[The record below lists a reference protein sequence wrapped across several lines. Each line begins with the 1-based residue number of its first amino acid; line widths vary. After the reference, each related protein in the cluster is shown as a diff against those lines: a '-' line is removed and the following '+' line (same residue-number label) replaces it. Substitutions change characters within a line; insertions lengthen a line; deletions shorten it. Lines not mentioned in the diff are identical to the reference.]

1 VRSVILYNIL
11 QLMGNVLAMPYNI
24 KDLHLFSVRF
34 LKGGGGGEMLN
45 RDYFTLG
52 KKTLLK

>member
-1 VRSVILYNIL
+1 MRSVILYNIL

-34 LKGGGGGEMLN
+34 LKGGGVV
-45 RDYFTLG
+45 
-52 KKTLLK
+52 KC